1 MDRRQCRGPRP
12 ARQSGEDDALLFH
25 ALLLHAG
32 LPAKP
37 ARPAAAPADGAHPLQ
52 LLRLEVLGLI
62 EPAPPAG
69 AQAVPC
75 WQVAALAYPT
85 VREFL
90 RSRSYLT
97 DAF

>member
-1 MDRRQCRGPRP
+1 M
-12 ARQSGEDDALLFH
+12 ARIRS
-25 ALLLHAG
+25 
-32 LPAKP
+32 K
-37 ARPAAAPADGAHPLQ
+37 
-52 LLRLEVLGLI
+52 LLRLEALGLI
-62 EPAPPAG
+62 EAAPPAG
-69 AQAVPC
+69 AQAEPC